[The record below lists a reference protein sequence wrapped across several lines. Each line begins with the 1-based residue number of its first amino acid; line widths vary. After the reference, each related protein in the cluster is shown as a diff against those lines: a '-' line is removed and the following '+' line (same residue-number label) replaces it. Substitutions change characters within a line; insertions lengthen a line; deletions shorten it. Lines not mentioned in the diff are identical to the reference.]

1 MAIKNLYEVGVDIK
15 RGGRW
20 LDSWTT
26 VRIVANGNLHSAI
39 NKAERVA
46 KKQYDAEKARAT
58 SIERIAEV
66 DAV

>member
-1 MAIKNLYEVGVDIK
+1 MKNLYKVAVDIK
-15 RGGRW
+15 KDGRW

-26 VRIVANGNLHSAI
+26 VRIVANGNLHSVI

-46 KKQYDAEKARAT
+46 KKQNDAEKARAT
-58 SIERIAEV
+58 SVEWIAEV